1 MRLST
6 IAGSRGP
13 TTRVVL
19 AAALLALAAAAG
31 AAGAS
36 GAGGPGGGDR
46 KKELPR
52 GGTSVF
58 PDFRVVAFAGAP
70 QARGLGIL
78 GIGSPKRAAKRLRRQ
93 AKPYESGEKPV
104 LPAFELIATIAL
116 ASPGP
121 GGKYRRRQSKGT
133 IRRYLRAARRARD
146 LLVLDIQPG
155 RSTFI
160 KEVQKLRGFLRK
172 PEVGIALDPEWN
184 MGPGGVPGE
193 RVGSVGAGMV
203 NRVARFMSGM
213 VRKHDLPEKLLVVHQ
228 FTEAMIR
235 NEAGI
240 KTPPGVAVTL
250 NSDGF
255 GTPAQKRARYKDL
268 APTGG
273 GKHPGFKLFFQED
286 TNLMS
291 PAQVMGLNPR
301 PEFVVYE

>member
-1 MRLST
+1 LTRRST
-6 IAGSRGP
+6 TAGSRGH
-13 TTRVVL
+13 TSRIAL
-19 AAALLALAAAAG
+19 AAALLTLAAT
-31 AAGAS
+31 AGAS
-36 GAGGPGGGDR
+36 ATGGPGEGER

-52 GGTSVF
+52 GGKSVF

-70 QARGLGIL
+70 QARGLGVL
-78 GIGSPKRAAKRLRRQ
+78 GIGSPKRAAKRLRRR
-93 AKPYESGEKPV
+93 AKPYESGNKPV

-116 ASPGP
+116 ANPGP
-121 GGKYRRRQSKGT
+121 GGEYRRRQSKGT

-160 KEVQKLRGFLRK
+160 EEAKKLRGFLRK
-172 PEVGIALDPEWN
+172 PEVGLALDPEWN

-193 RVGSVGAGMV
+193 RIGSVGAGMV
-203 NRVARFMSGM
+203 NRVSRFMSKI

-235 NEAGI
+235 NEGGI
-240 KTPPGVAVTL
+240 KAPRGVAVTL

-255 GTPAQKRARYKDL
+255 GTPAQKRARYRDL
-268 APTGG
+268 VPRGG
-273 GKHPGFKLFFQED
+273 SKHPGFKLFFQED

>member
-1 MRLST
+1 LTRRST
-6 IAGSRGP
+6 TAGSRGH
-13 TTRVVL
+13 TSRVAL
-19 AAALLALAAAAG
+19 AAALLTLAAT
-31 AAGAS
+31 AGAS
-36 GAGGPGGGDR
+36 GTGGPGEGER

-52 GGTSVF
+52 GGKSVF

-70 QARGLGIL
+70 QARGLGVL
-78 GIGSPKRAAKRLRRQ
+78 GIGSPKRAAKRLRRR
-93 AKPYESGEKPV
+93 AKPYESGNKPV

-116 ASPGP
+116 ANPGP
-121 GGKYRRRQSKGT
+121 GGEYRRRQSKAT

-160 KEVQKLRGFLRK
+160 EEAKKLRGFLRK
-172 PEVGIALDPEWN
+172 PEVGLALDPEWN

-193 RVGSVGAGMV
+193 RIGSVGAGMV
-203 NRVARFMSGM
+203 NRVSRFMSKI

-235 NEAGI
+235 NESGI
-240 KTPPGVAVTL
+240 KGPRGVAVTL

-255 GTPAQKRARYKDL
+255 GTPAQKRARYRDL
-268 APTGG
+268 VPRGG
-273 GKHPGFKLFFQED
+273 SKHPGFKLFFQED

>member
-1 MRLST
+1 LTRRST
-6 IAGSRGP
+6 TAGSRGH
-13 TTRVVL
+13 TSRVAL
-19 AAALLALAAAAG
+19 AAALLTLAAT
-31 AAGAS
+31 AGAS
-36 GAGGPGGGDR
+36 ATGGPGEGER
-46 KKELPR
+46 RKELPR
-52 GGTSVF
+52 GGKSVF

-70 QARGLGIL
+70 QARGLGVL
-78 GIGSPKRAAKRLRRQ
+78 GIGSPKRAAKRLRRR
-93 AKPYESGEKPV
+93 AKPYESGNKPV

-116 ASPGP
+116 ANPGP

-160 KEVQKLRGFLRK
+160 EEAKKLRGFLRK
-172 PEVGIALDPEWN
+172 PEVGLALDPEWN

-193 RVGSVGAGMV
+193 RIGSVGAGMV
-203 NRVARFMSGM
+203 NRVSRFMSKI

-235 NEAGI
+235 NESGI
-240 KTPPGVAVTL
+240 KGPRGVAVTL

-255 GTPAQKRARYKDL
+255 GTPAQKRARYRDL
-268 APTGG
+268 VPRGG
-273 GKHPGFKLFFQED
+273 SKHPGFKLFFQED